1 MSFIRAIVV
10 AGVGAAILS
19 GGCLAAATG
28 AQPTQPALPAASGQ
42 LTVTFLYMPPTELE
56 PTYHT
61 AMWLEDKSGK
71 LIKTLFVSNE
81 LSNQEYK
88 VGDACPDWVK
98 QASWEKA
105 EKPLVDAVTGPT
117 PNVGNGAFTFDLAKL
132 GIGPGTYIFNFQVHL
147 AEKYN
152 VRFRGT
158 FNAGNVEE
166 DVKIEVLFSPGKPPA
181 DDNIIRDVYV
191 KYTPAAGQ

>member
-1 MSFIRAIVV
+1 MYFIRAIVV
-10 AGVGAAILS
+10 AVVGAAILS
-19 GGCLAAATG
+19 GGCHAAATAG
-28 AQPTQPALPAASGQ
+28 QPVQAAPAAATGQ

-61 AMWLEDKSGK
+61 AMWLEDKDGK
-71 LIKTLFVSNE
+71 LVKTLFVSNE

-88 VGDACPDWVK
+88 VGYACPDWVK

-105 EKPLVDAVTGPT
+105 EKPAVDAVTGPT
-117 PNVGNGAFTFDLAKL
+117 PNVGNGAFAFDLGQL
-132 GIGPGTYIFNFQVHL
+132 GIAPGTYVFNFQVHL

-158 FNAGNVEE
+158 FNAGESAE
-166 DVKIEVLFSPGKPPA
+166 DVKIEVLYSPGKPPA
-181 DDNIIRDVYV
+181 DDNIVRDVYV
-191 KYTPAAGQ
+191 KYAPPTSQ